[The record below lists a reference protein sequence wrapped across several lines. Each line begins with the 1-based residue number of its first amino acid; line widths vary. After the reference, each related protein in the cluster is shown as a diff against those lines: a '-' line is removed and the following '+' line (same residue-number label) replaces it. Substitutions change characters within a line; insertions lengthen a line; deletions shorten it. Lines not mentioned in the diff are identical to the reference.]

1 MNNNRVTFINRSILS
16 VKLLLKEI
24 AKFPLLTAEDEYR
37 LWQRMQE
44 DCHAAREQLINCN
57 MRFVL
62 SEARKYLRS
71 GVAFEDLVI
80 CGAIGLTRAADR
92 FEATR
97 GYRFITYAVWW
108 IEDEMKKAITEHWSH
123 HNTKSLDAPINPY
136 DSTEERTYFDIIENG
151 NENAP
156 DWAMTYLSEMEA
168 VKEKVRKRH
177 FDEAA
182 SILEDAIVMKEKGYG
197 LFDVAR
203 KHRVSEE
210 KVRQLLDMIKRE
222 LKDDFKSSSYHIAA

>member
-1 MNNNRVTFINRSILS
+1 MNNNITYINRSILS

-24 AKFPLLTAEDEYR
+24 AKFSLLTADDEYD

-44 DCHAAREQLINCN
+44 GSHAAREKLINCN

-62 SEARKYLRS
+62 SLARKYLWS

-123 HNTKSLDAPINPY
+123 YNTKSLDAPINPY

-151 NENAP
+151 NGNAP

-177 FDEAA
+177 FD
-182 SILEDAIVMKEKGYG
+182 AIV
-197 LFDVAR
+197 
-203 KHRVSEE
+203 KHFPSNHRGFEGE
-210 KVRQLLDMIKRE
+210 FCAIYTLYCIK
-222 LKDDFKSSSYHIAA
+222 

>member
-1 MNNNRVTFINRSILS
+1 MRNNNRVIFINRSILS
-16 VKLLLKEI
+16 VKILLKEI

-62 SEARKYLRS
+62 SEARKYLWS

-123 HNTKSLDAPINPY
+123 HNTKSLDEPINPY

-177 FDEAA
+177 FDVIVKHFPSNHRGFEG
-182 SILEDAIVMKEKGYG
+182 EFCAIYT
-197 LFDVAR
+197 LYC
-203 KHRVSEE
+203 
-210 KVRQLLDMIKRE
+210 IK
-222 LKDDFKSSSYHIAA
+222 

>member
-62 SEARKYLRS
+62 SEARKYLWS

-108 IEDEMKKAITEHWSH
+108 IEDEMK
-123 HNTKSLDAPINPY
+123 
-136 DSTEERTYFDIIENG
+136 
-151 NENAP
+151 
-156 DWAMTYLSEMEA
+156 
-168 VKEKVRKRH
+168 
-177 FDEAA
+177 
-182 SILEDAIVMKEKGYG
+182 
-197 LFDVAR
+197 
-203 KHRVSEE
+203 
-210 KVRQLLDMIKRE
+210 
-222 LKDDFKSSSYHIAA
+222 